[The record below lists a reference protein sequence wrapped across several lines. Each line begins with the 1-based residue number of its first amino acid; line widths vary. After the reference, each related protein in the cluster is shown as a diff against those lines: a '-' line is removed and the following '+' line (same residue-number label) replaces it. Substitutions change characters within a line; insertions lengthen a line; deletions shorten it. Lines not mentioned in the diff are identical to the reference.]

1 MFGRCHE
8 RRRHRHRG
16 RLPQA
21 VLALSEL
28 NAKDRGTIAYL
39 HSEDTSQMQK
49 LMSIGVL
56 PGLPVVL
63 LQRSPSY
70 VFAMGHS
77 QFAIDKELASAIYV
91 RVTE

>member
-1 MFGRCHE
+1 MFGRCYE
-8 RRRHRHRG
+8 RRHHRYCG

-28 NAKDRGTIAYL
+28 NVKDRGIIAYL
-39 HSEDTSQMQK
+39 HSEDTGQMQK

-56 PGLPVVL
+56 PGLPIVL

-70 VFAMGHS
+70 VFAMGYS
-77 QFAIDKELASAIYV
+77 QFAIDKQLAGAIYV
-91 RVTE
+91 RIAN